1 MSLSQA
7 KVAETRGRSEAPPAL
22 RPFWL
27 RPAAI
32 LVIVGLHALLFLS
45 ARTPNSLLTPLD
57 AVEVALE
64 PMGDSPEDQAAVAEI
79 APSEPPPARAPAA
92 AAPEPEQAELTAL
105 PPQVIA
111 PDAIPLA
118 VEEPPEV
125 RPKPVGKPTPVTRPR
140 PRPEIEEAEE
150 DEDDDRPTPAELRA
164 QRSRA
169 QAASDR
175 RQAQEGRQAARRG
188 VAHGAP
194 AVGGMSH
201 ASYAA
206 LLAAE
211 IRRRTFYPA
220 AARASGE
227 SGSVG
232 VAFTVGPSG
241 RVGGLSITSS
251 SGNAALDGAARSI
264 LRAIQ
269 TPPPP
274 SGYFSASTS
283 IRFHLN

>member
-1 MSLSQA
+1 
-7 KVAETRGRSEAPPAL
+7 
-22 RPFWL
+22 
-27 RPAAI
+27 
-32 LVIVGLHALLFLS
+32 
-45 ARTPNSLLTPLD
+45 
-57 AVEVALE
+57 
-64 PMGDSPEDQAAVAEI
+64 MGDAPEDQRAVAEI
-79 APSEPPPARAPAA
+79 QAAEPPPASAPAA
-92 AAPEPEQAELTAL
+92 PPPEPEQTELTAP

-111 PDAIPLA
+111 PDAVPLA
-118 VEEPPEV
+118 VAEPPEV
-125 RPKPVGKPTPVTRPR
+125 RPKPVVKPKPLTRSRPR
-140 PRPEIEEAEE
+140 PAAEEAEQ
-150 DEDDDRPTPAELRA
+150 DENDARPTPAELRA

-251 SGNAALDGAARSI
+251 SGNAALDGAALSI
-264 LRAIQ
+264 LRAIH

-274 SGYFSASTS
+274 GGYFSASTS

>member
-1 MSLSQA
+1 M
-7 KVAETRGRSEAPPAL
+7 
-22 RPFWL
+22 
-27 RPAAI
+27 
-32 LVIVGLHALLFLS
+32 
-45 ARTPNSLLTPLD
+45 PLD

-64 PMGDSPEDQAAVAEI
+64 PMGDSPEDQRAVAEI
-79 APSEPPPARAPAA
+79 QASEPPPARAPAA
-92 AAPEPEQAELTAL
+92 ATPEPEQAELTAP

-111 PDAIPLA
+111 PDAVPLA
-118 VEEPPEV
+118 VAEPPEV
-125 RPKPVGKPTPVTRPR
+125 RPKPIGKPKPVTRPR
-140 PRPEIEEAEE
+140 PKPAIEEAEE
-150 DEDDDRPTPAELRA
+150 DEEDDRPTPAELRA
-164 QRSRA
+164 QRNRA
-169 QAASDR
+169 QAASER

-264 LRAIQ
+264 LRAIH

-274 SGYFSASTS
+274 GGTFSASTS